1 MKKKDEG
8 GIGKDG
14 IRMQRSEKRMRNA
27 DGGGIWGKLEK
38 NGWEP
43 DRGEEK
49 SLLRVNF
56 PPSGIVLLG
65 KKQSFNRECVSL
77 K

>member
-1 MKKKDEG
+1 
-8 GIGKDG
+8 
-14 IRMQRSEKRMRNA
+14 MREA
-27 DGGGIWGKLEK
+27 GEES
-38 NGWEP
+38 GWEP

-56 PPSGIVLLG
+56 LPRGIVLLG
-65 KKQSFNRECVSL
+65 KKQSFNRQRVSL